1 MLSSRMHRFSATS
14 VTTVVAITFAALT
27 RTAVIVAFGVLAN
40 STVQAQESVKVGL
53 VAALT
58 GNSALSGEAVT
69 RGMTIAIDEIN
80 ARGGVLGG
88 RKLVLVRR
96 DDESSPSKGQL
107 AARELIE
114 KEGVVIVFGGIDTP
128 VSAALVNV
136 MQELKRPYM
145 GVWAAGTGITR
156 NGKTPNY
163 MFRVSAM
170 DERVDLA
177 MLRYAQK
184 AYASKKPGA
193 ILVNNSWGESNQQG
207 LEKASTELALPLAG
221 VEKYGANDVDT
232 TPQLVRLKSAG
243 ADALVLVGNAAPA
256 AQVMKSLER
265 MGWNVPVVSHWGIS
279 GGRFNELAGP
289 RYKDVRFM
297 QTYSFFGKQSPV
309 GIKVMTELK
318 KRYPEIK
325 AADDILAPVGVANSY
340 DAMMLT
346 ALALDA
352 AGSTDGDKLREGFY
366 KVPDYEGLI
375 KTYKKPFKNGDNDAL
390 GDADYIWVQFEGKNA
405 MPVVR

>member
-1 MLSSRMHRFSATS
+1 MSSMSSRRTFFLAAGALLVSAA
-14 VTTVVAITFAALT
+14 TVGFAAEPE
-27 RTAVIVAFGVLAN
+27 AVKI
-40 STVQAQESVKVGL
+40 GL
-53 VAALT
+53 VAALS
-58 GNSALSGEAVT
+58 GNSALSGEAIT
-69 RGMTIAIDEIN
+69 RGMSIAIDEIN
-80 ARGGVLGG
+80 ARGGVMGG

-96 DDESSPSKGQL
+96 DDESNPAKGQL

-114 KEGVVIVFGGIDTP
+114 KENVAIVFGGIDTP

-163 MFRVSAM
+163 MFRVSAV

-177 MLRYAQK
+177 MLKYAK
-184 AYASKKPGA
+184 KSFATKKPGA
-193 ILVNNSWGESNQQG
+193 ILVNNPWGESNQKG
-207 LEKASTELALPLAG
+207 LEKAATELSLPLAG
-221 VEKYGANDVDT
+221 VEKYGANDIDI
-232 TPQLVRLKSAG
+232 TPQLTRLKTAG
-243 ADALVLVGNAAPA
+243 ADSLILVGNAAPA

-265 MGWNVPVVSHWGIS
+265 MDWNVPVVSHWGIS

-297 QTYSFFGKQSPV
+297 QTYSFFGKQNPV
-309 GIKVMTELK
+309 GVKVLAELK
-318 KRYPEIK
+318 KRFPDIKGPE
-325 AADDILAPVGVANSY
+325 DILAPVGVANSY

-366 KVPDYEGLI
+366 KVPDYAGLI
-375 KTYKKPFKNGDNDAL
+375 KTYKKPFKVGDNDAL
-390 GDADYIWVQFEGKNA
+390 EDADYIWVRFDGKNA
-405 MPVVR
+405 LPVVQ

>member
-1 MLSSRMHRFSATS
+1 MSSMSSRRTFVLAAGALLVSAAT
-14 VTTVVAITFAALT
+14 AGFAAEPE
-27 RTAVIVAFGVLAN
+27 AVKI
-40 STVQAQESVKVGL
+40 GL
-53 VAALT
+53 VAALS
-58 GNSALSGEAVT
+58 GNSALSGEAIT
-69 RGMTIAIDEIN
+69 RGMSIAIDEIN
-80 ARGGVLGG
+80 ARGGVMGG

-96 DDESSPSKGQL
+96 DDESNPAKGQL

-114 KEGVVIVFGGIDTP
+114 KENVAIVFGGIDTP

-163 MFRVSAM
+163 MFRVSAV

-177 MLRYAQK
+177 MLKYAK
-184 AYASKKPGA
+184 KSFATKKPGA
-193 ILVNNSWGESNQQG
+193 ILVNNPWGESNQKG
-207 LEKASTELALPLAG
+207 LEKAATELSLPLAG
-221 VEKYGANDVDT
+221 VEKYGANDIDI
-232 TPQLVRLKSAG
+232 TPQLTRLKTAG
-243 ADALVLVGNAAPA
+243 ADSLILVGNAAPA

-265 MGWNVPVVSHWGIS
+265 MDWNVPVVSHWGIS

-297 QTYSFFGKQSPV
+297 QTYSFFGKQNPV
-309 GIKVMTELK
+309 GVKVLAELK
-318 KRYPEIK
+318 KRFPEIK
-325 AADDILAPVGVANSY
+325 GPEDILAPVGVANSY

-366 KVPDYEGLI
+366 KVPDYAGLI
-375 KTYKKPFKNGDNDAL
+375 KTYKKPFKVGDNDAL
-390 GDADYIWVQFEGKNA
+390 EDADYIWVRFDGKNA
-405 MPVVR
+405 LPVVQ

>member
-1 MLSSRMHRFSATS
+1 MLPIRRYRFQSAAAVLIVCAGFSAAVS
-14 VTTVVAITFAALT
+14 AAE
-27 RTAVIVAFGVLAN
+27 A
-40 STVQAQESVKVGL
+40 ESVKVGL
-53 VAALT
+53 VAALS
-58 GNSALSGEAVT
+58 GNSALSGEAIT
-69 RGMTIAIDEIN
+69 RGLSIAIDEIN

-96 DDESSPSKGQL
+96 DDESNPAKGQL

-114 KEGVVIVFGGIDTP
+114 KENVAVIFGGIDTP

-163 MFRVSAM
+163 MFRVSAV

-177 MLRYAQK
+177 MMKYAQK
-184 AYASKKPGA
+184 TYGAKKPGA
-193 ILVNNSWGESNQQG
+193 ILVNNPWGESNQKG
-207 LEKASTELALPLAG
+207 LEKAAAELALPLSG
-221 VEKYGANDVDT
+221 VEKYGANDVDI
-232 TPQLVRLKSAG
+232 TPQLTRLKAAG
-243 ADALVLVGNAAPA
+243 ADSLVLVGNAAPA

-289 RYKDVRFM
+289 RYKDVQFM
-297 QTYSFFGKQSPV
+297 QTYSFFGKQNAV
-309 GIKVMTELK
+309 GVKVMAELK
-318 KRYPEIK
+318 KRFPEIK
-325 AADDILAPVGVANSY
+325 SADDILAPVGVANSY

-346 ALALDA
+346 ALAIDA
-352 AGSTDGDKLREGFY
+352 AGSTDGDKVREGFY
-366 KVPDYEGLI
+366 KVPDYAGLI
-375 KTYKKPFKNGDNDAL
+375 KTYHKPFKTGDNDAL
-390 GDADYIWVQFEGKNA
+390 EAADYIWVQFDGKNA

>member
-1 MLSSRMHRFSATS
+1 MSFTYQPSNIRRRSATALAVLLAAMVS
-14 VTTVVAITFAALT
+14 GFAWSSA
-27 RTAVIVAFGVLAN
+27 AK
-40 STVQAQESVKVGL
+40 AQEAVKIGL
-53 VAALT
+53 VAALS
-58 GNSALSGEAVT
+58 GNSALSGEAIT
-69 RGMTIAIDEIN
+69 RGLTIAIDEIN
-80 ARGGVLGG
+80 ARGGVLAG

-96 DDESSPSKGQL
+96 DDESNPSKGQL

-114 KEGVVIVFGGIDTP
+114 KENVAVVFGGIDTP

-156 NGKTPNY
+156 NGKVPNF
-163 MFRVSAM
+163 MFRVSAV

-177 MLRYAQK
+177 MLKYAQK
-184 AYASKKPGA
+184 AYGARKPGA
-193 ILVNNSWGESNQQG
+193 ILVNNPWGESNQKG
-207 LEKASTELALPLAG
+207 LEKASAEMTLPLAG
-221 VEKYGANDVDT
+221 VEKYGANDIDI

-243 ADALVLVGNAAPA
+243 ADSLILVGNAAPA

-297 QTYSFFGKQSPV
+297 QTYSFFGKQNAV
-309 GIKVMTELK
+309 GVKVMAELK

-325 AADDILAPVGVANSY
+325 GPDDILAPVGVANAY

-346 ALALDA
+346 ALALNA
-352 AGSTDGDKLREGFY
+352 AGSTDGDKLREAFY
-366 KVPDYEGLI
+366 KVPDYAGLI
-375 KTYKKPFKNGDNDAL
+375 KTYKKPFKDGDNDAL
-390 GDADYIWVQFEGKNA
+390 EDADYVWVQFDGKNA
-405 MPVVR
+405 MPVVQ

>member
-1 MLSSRMHRFSATS
+1 MSTMNPYRRLS
-14 VTTVVAITFAALT
+14 VTALC
-27 RTAVIVAFGVLAN
+27 VVLAGFAG
-40 STVQAQESVKVGL
+40 SACAAEAESVKVGL
-53 VAALT
+53 VAALS
-58 GNSALSGEAVT
+58 GNSALSGEAIT
-69 RGMTIAIDEIN
+69 RGLSIAIDEIN

-96 DDESSPSKGQL
+96 DDESNPAKGQL

-114 KEGVVIVFGGIDTP
+114 KENVAVVFGGIDTP
-128 VSAALVNV
+128 VSVALVNV

-163 MFRVSAM
+163 MFRVSAV

-177 MLRYAQK
+177 MMKYAQK
-184 AYASKKPGA
+184 AYGAKKPGA
-193 ILVNNSWGESNQQG
+193 ILVNNPWGESNQKG
-207 LEKASTELALPLAG
+207 LEKAAAELALPLSG
-221 VEKYGANDVDT
+221 VEKYGANDVDI
-232 TPQLVRLKSAG
+232 TPQLARLKAAG
-243 ADALVLVGNAAPA
+243 ADSLVLVGNAAPA

-265 MGWNVPVVSHWGIS
+265 MAWNVPVVSHWGIS

-289 RYKDVRFM
+289 RYKDVQFM
-297 QTYSFFGKQSPV
+297 QTYSFFGKQNAV
-309 GIKVMTELK
+309 GTKVMAELK

-325 AADDILAPVGVANSY
+325 SADDILAPVGVANSY

-346 ALALDA
+346 ALAIDA
-352 AGSTDGDKLREGFY
+352 AGSTDGDKVREGFY
-366 KVPDYEGLI
+366 KVPDYAGLI
-375 KTYKKPFKNGDNDAL
+375 KTYHKPFKAGDNDAL
-390 GDADYIWVQFEGKNA
+390 EATDYIWVQFDGKNA

>member
-1 MLSSRMHRFSATS
+1 MTPMHPYSRLAASALLALC
-14 VTTVVAITFAALT
+14 VFHAEQAIAAET
-27 RTAVIVAFGVLAN
+27 
-40 STVQAQESVKVGL
+40 ESVRVGL
-53 VAALT
+53 VAALS
-58 GNSALSGEAVT
+58 GNSALSGEAIT
-69 RGMTIAIDEIN
+69 RGLSIAIDEIN

-88 RKLVLVRR
+88 RKIVLVRR
-96 DDESSPSKGQL
+96 DDESNPAKGQL

-114 KEGVVIVFGGIDTP
+114 KEHVAVVFGGIDTP

-163 MFRVSAM
+163 MFRVSAV

-177 MLRYAQK
+177 MLQYARK
-184 AYASKKPGA
+184 NYGSKKPGA
-193 ILVNNSWGESNQQG
+193 ILVNNPWGESNQKG
-207 LEKASTELALPLAG
+207 LEKAAVELALPLSG
-221 VEKYGANDVDT
+221 VEKYGANDVDI
-232 TPQLVRLKSAG
+232 TPQLSRLKAAG
-243 ADALVLVGNAAPA
+243 ADSLVLVGNAAPA

-289 RYKDVRFM
+289 RYKDVEFM
-297 QTYSFFGKQSPV
+297 QTYSFFGKQNAV
-309 GIKVMTELK
+309 GTKVMAELK
-318 KRYPEIK
+318 KRFPEIK
-325 AADDILAPVGVANSY
+325 SADDILAPVGVANSY
-340 DAMMLT
+340 DAMMLA
-346 ALALDA
+346 ALAIDA

-366 KVPDYEGLI
+366 KVPDYTGLI
-375 KTYKKPFKNGDNDAL
+375 KTYHKPFKPGDNDAL
-390 GDADYIWVQFEGKNA
+390 EASDYIWVRFEGKNA

>member
-1 MLSSRMHRFSATS
+1 MSPVPIRCFSPLLAAAAWAVTLSLMPGS
-14 VTTVVAITFAALT
+14 VALAED
-27 RTAVIVAFGVLAN
+27 AVKI
-40 STVQAQESVKVGL
+40 GL
-53 VAALT
+53 VAALS
-58 GNSALSGEAVT
+58 GNSALSGEAIT

-80 ARGGVLGG
+80 ARGGVMGG

-96 DDESSPSKGQL
+96 DDESNPSKGQL

-114 KEGVVIVFGGIDTP
+114 KEGVAVVFGGIDTP

-145 GVWAAGTGITR
+145 GVWAAGTGITH

-163 MFRVSAM
+163 MFRVSAV

-177 MLRYAQK
+177 MLKYAQK
-184 AYASKKPGA
+184 AYGAKKPGA
-193 ILVNNSWGESNQQG
+193 ILVNNPWGESNQKG
-207 LEKASTELALPLAG
+207 LEKASAELTLPLAG
-221 VEKYGANDVDT
+221 VEKYGANDVDI
-232 TPQLVRLKSAG
+232 TPQLVRLKAAG
-243 ADALVLVGNAAPA
+243 ADSLVLVGNAAPA
-256 AQVMKSLER
+256 AQVMKSLDR

-297 QTYSFFGKQSPV
+297 QTYSFFGKQNPV
-309 GIKVMTELK
+309 GVKVMAELK

-366 KVPDYEGLI
+366 KIPDYAGLI
-375 KTYKKPFKNGDNDAL
+375 KTYKNPFKTGDNDAL
-390 GDADYIWVQFEGKNA
+390 GDADYIWVQFDGKNA
-405 MPVVR
+405 MPVVQ

>member
-1 MLSSRMHRFSATS
+1 MALHSTRFLFLPRCLLLACVALAASGSACT
-14 VTTVVAITFAALT
+14 
-27 RTAVIVAFGVLAN
+27 
-40 STVQAQESVKVGL
+40 QEIKIGL

-58 GNSALSGEAVT
+58 GNSALSGEAIT
-69 RGMTIAIDEIN
+69 RGLSIAIDEVN

-96 DDESSPSKGQL
+96 DDESNPSKGQL

-114 KEGVVIVFGGIDTP
+114 KENVAIVFGGIDTP

-145 GVWAAGTGITR
+145 GVWAAGTGITH

-163 MFRVSAM
+163 MFRVSAV

-177 MLRYAQK
+177 MMKYAQK
-184 AYASKKPGA
+184 VHATKKPGA
-193 ILVNNSWGESNQQG
+193 ILVNNPWGESNQKG
-207 LEKASTELALPLAG
+207 LEKASAELALPLAG
-221 VEKYGANDVDT
+221 VEKYGANDVDI
-232 TPQLVRLKSAG
+232 TPQLVRLKNAG
-243 ADALVLVGNAAPA
+243 ADSLILVGNAAPA

-265 MGWNVPVVSHWGIS
+265 MGWSVPVVSHWGIS

-297 QTYSFFGKQSPV
+297 QTYSFFGKQNPV
-309 GIKVMTELK
+309 GMKVMAELK

-325 AADDILAPVGVANSY
+325 GPEDILAPVGVANSY

-352 AGSTDGDKLREGFY
+352 AGSTDGEKLREAFY
-366 KVPDYEGLI
+366 KVPEYAGLI
-375 KTYKKPFKNGDNDAL
+375 KTYKKPFKTGDNDAL
-390 GDADYIWVQFEGKNA
+390 QDADYVWVQFDGKNA
-405 MPVVR
+405 MPVAQ

>member
-1 MLSSRMHRFSATS
+1 MLPIRSYRHFP
-14 VTTVVAITFAALT
+14 VTVLFLTLCAAFVDC
-27 RTAVIVAFGVLAN
+27 AAA
-40 STVQAQESVKVGL
+40 AEAESVKVGL
-53 VAALT
+53 VAALS
-58 GNSALSGEAVT
+58 GNSALSGEAIT
-69 RGMTIAIDEIN
+69 RGLSIAIDEIN

-96 DDESSPSKGQL
+96 DDESNPAKGQL

-114 KEGVVIVFGGIDTP
+114 KENVAVVFGGIDTP

-163 MFRVSAM
+163 MFRVSAV

-177 MLRYAQK
+177 MMKYAQK
-184 AYASKKPGA
+184 TYGAKKPGA
-193 ILVNNSWGESNQQG
+193 ILVNNPWGESNQKG
-207 LEKASTELALPLAG
+207 LEKAATELALPLSG
-221 VEKYGANDVDT
+221 IEKYGANDVDI
-232 TPQLVRLKSAG
+232 TPQLSRLKAAG
-243 ADALVLVGNAAPA
+243 ADSLVLVGNAAPA

-289 RYKDVRFM
+289 RYKDVQFM
-297 QTYSFFGKQSPV
+297 QTYSFFGKQNAV
-309 GIKVMTELK
+309 GTKVMAELK
-318 KRYPEIK
+318 KRFPEIK
-325 AADDILAPVGVANSY
+325 SADDILAPVGVANSY

-346 ALALDA
+346 ALAIDA
-352 AGSTDGDKLREGFY
+352 AGSTDGDKVREGFY
-366 KVPDYEGLI
+366 KVPDYTGLI
-375 KTYKKPFKNGDNDAL
+375 KTYHKPFKVGDNDAL
-390 GDADYIWVQFEGKNA
+390 EAADYIWVQFDGKNA